1 MFDQKLKQVSPI
13 SGRFAHTGT
22 AVNVCIY
29 RLDGDSS
36 PTPWTLQVTSE
47 DRKATMWME
56 GFPSDQEA
64 FKTFYLTA
72 EKYGVAGFFDKD
84 SAPLLGSGSSSEIA

>member
-1 MFDQKLKQVSPI
+1 MFDKQLKQVSPI

-22 AVNVCIY
+22 AVNVYIY

-36 PTPWTLQVTSE
+36 STPWTLQITSE

-64 FKTFYLTA
+64 FKAFYLTA
-72 EKYGVAGFFDKD
+72 EKYGVAAFFDKD
-84 SAPLLGSGSSSEIA
+84 NAPVLGSGSTV